1 MFRIALALALAINV
15 FAGQSSDSS
24 AAGDIS
30 GNLLRRLQISPA
42 QRSILEEKLTKRD
55 YSGAEDLLADE
66 ARRDPKSP
74 AILLVLAH
82 VLFLDGRHLNCIV
95 VLKKAEK
102 LESLDEK
109 NRLLLALACVAAGH
123 LNWARPEF
131 EKLAAQNPA
140 NPVYPYWLG
149 RIAYRKTD
157 INTAITQARKAIGLD
172 PSFMKAYDQLGLYY
186 EAAGYSDEAIAAFR
200 EAIHLNN
207 QAAKKS
213 PWPML
218 NLGVLMMRV
227 DRLDEAEAELRA
239 SIEADDSF
247 PPAHYRLGQVLEK
260 KQLLAD
266 AKAELGRA
274 ASLDPTYPD
283 PHYALARIYRRT
295 GDPKAA
301 AKELVEFQE
310 LRETDKRKGTVRP
323 D

>member
-1 MFRIALALALAINV
+1 MFRVALALVWAIST
-15 FAGQSSDSS
+15 FAGQSSDPSVP
-24 AAGDIS
+24 GDVS
-30 GNLLRRLQISPA
+30 GNLLQSLPIDAA
-42 QRSILEEKLTKRD
+42 QRSILEAKLAKRD

-66 ARRDPKSP
+66 AKRNPKSS
-74 AILLVLAH
+74 AILLVLAN

-102 LESLDEK
+102 LAPLDEK

-131 EKLAAQNPA
+131 EKLAELNPTNA
-140 NPVYPYWLG
+140 LYPYWLG

-157 INTAITQARKAIGLD
+157 INTAIADARTAVALD

-186 EAAGYSDEAIAAFR
+186 EAAGYSDEAISAFR
-200 EAIHLNN
+200 EAIRLNG
-207 QAAKKS
+207 QARTKS

-218 NLGVLMMRV
+218 NFGVLLTRL
-227 DRLDEAEAELRA
+227 DRLDEAETQLRA
-239 SIEADDSF
+239 SLEADDSF

-260 KQLLAD
+260 KQYLEE
-266 AKAELGRA
+266 AKTELNRA
-274 ASLDPTYPD
+274 AALDPTYPD

-295 GDPKAA
+295 GDPKASARELA
-301 AKELVEFQE
+301 AFQE
-310 LRETDKRKGTVRP
+310 LRDTDKRKGIIRP